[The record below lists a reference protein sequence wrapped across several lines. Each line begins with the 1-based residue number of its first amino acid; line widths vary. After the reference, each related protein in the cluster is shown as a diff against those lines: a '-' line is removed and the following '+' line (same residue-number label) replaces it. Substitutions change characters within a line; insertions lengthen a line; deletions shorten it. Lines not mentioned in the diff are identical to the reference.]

1 MQPLPLTRQ
10 CADPQSFFETHYA
23 SSIPIPV
30 DMNVHQYFSRLSQSY
45 AFYVQKT
52 TQGVQ
57 SNAKYSTARMMDAL
71 KFPTTTHEDE
81 RKRMAET
88 AKRLNQEANK
98 PTVHQGA
105 AVADMISSIYAYV
118 ARCAA
123 QRLQNNGQL
132 ALTCVPNNAEALRM
146 VCDDI
151 RDPNITISMLEKLE
165 DVDTKIMGEIRH
177 FDMDKLNEHIE
188 LWESCNDFH
197 ADLTSFVARLRDDI
211 NKFKL

>member
-1 MQPLPLTRQ
+1 
-10 CADPQSFFETHYA
+10 
-23 SSIPIPV
+23 
-30 DMNVHQYFSRLSQSY
+30 
-45 AFYVQKT
+45 VQKT

-123 QRLQNNGQL
+123 QRLQDNGQL
-132 ALTCVPNNAEALRM
+132 ALTCVPNNAEALQM
-146 VCDDI
+146 VCDDL
-151 RDPNITISMLEKLE
+151 RDPNITFSMLEKLE
-165 DVDTKIMGEIRH
+165 DVDTKIMDEIRCI
-177 FDMDKLNEHIE
+177 DMDKLNEHLD
-188 LWESCNDFH
+188 LWEACSDFH
-197 ADLTSFVARLRDDI
+197 ADLTSFVERL
-211 NKFKL
+211 